1 MRRLI
6 VVWVLTLSA
15 CIPVPVHTDC
25 IGSTG
30 CGYQAVASSPQD
42 LTVTG
47 AGQAH
52 LVDGRGRCRTFSSST
67 QYNDQV
73 RPIRVF
79 LLELWAPASAPRYK
93 IEMRIDG
100 YRGAGPVSSADNE
113 RFLYNPA
120 NGGIVRGDLYVVPS
134 PDRLGSAKSVAFTI
148 EPGETSGSFRI
159 EFPDRTIAG
168 AWHCVA
174 STVKTP

>member
-6 VVWVLTLSA
+6 VAGVLMLSA

-30 CGYQAVASSPQD
+30 CAYQAVASSPQD

-52 LVDGRGRCRTFSSST
+52 LVDGRGRCSTFRSST

-93 IEMRIDG
+93 IEIRIDG
-100 YRGAGPVSSADNE
+100 YRGAGQVSSADNA
-113 RFLYNPA
+113 RVLYDPA
-120 NGGIVRGDLYVVPS
+120 NGGIVRGDL
-134 PDRLGSAKSVAFTI
+134 
-148 EPGETSGSFRI
+148 
-159 EFPDRTIAG
+159 
-168 AWHCVA
+168 
-174 STVKTP
+174 